1 LGENEKVDVMFA
13 QLVLQFQSAAQIQL
27 GLSENPQT
35 KKNEKNLQQA
45 KYFIDMLNMIQKK
58 TSGNLSE
65 EESKL
70 LNSTVANLKMNF
82 VSACNEAGIQTKS
95 KKE

>member
-1 LGENEKVDVMFA
+1 MFA
-13 QLVLQFQSAAQIQL
+13 QLVLQFQSAALIQL

-45 KYFIDMLNMIQKK
+45 KYFIDMLDMIQTK

-70 LNSTVANLKMNF
+70 LNKTVANLQMNF
-82 VSACNEAGIQTKS
+82 VNASNDADINKS
-95 KKE
+95 KNNK

>member
-1 LGENEKVDVMFA
+1 MGENKKVDVMFA
-13 QLVLQFQSAAQIQL
+13 QLVLQFQSAALIQL

-45 KYFIDMLNMIQKK
+45 KYFIDMLDMIQTK

-70 LNSTVANLKMNF
+70 LNKTVANLQMNF
-82 VSACNEAGIQTKS
+82 VNASNDADINKS
-95 KKE
+95 KNNK